1 MQSTEVKKQLAID
14 QHSLQA
20 IQFAERYRN
29 LNQDAYRSCFAYS
42 RRRLSVLLESYLPD
56 RADGLT
62 LLDVGCGTGHHM
74 ASMRERGFEVAGV
87 DGSEEMLDQARAN
100 NPDADIQQSD
110 VESIPFPDSS
120 FDFILC
126 IEVLRYLPRSAKC
139 IREMARV
146 LKPGGVCLA
155 TATPLLNLNGYW
167 MINRLSNLVRIRN
180 LTRL

>member
-1 MQSTEVKKQLAID
+1 
-14 QHSLQA
+14 
-20 IQFAERYRN
+20 
-29 LNQDAYRSCFAYS
+29 CFAYS

-120 FDFILC
+120 FGLIWGMGG
-126 IEVLRYLPRSAKC
+126 VGYRPRSAPC

-146 LKPGGVCLA
+146 LRPGGVCLA
-155 TATPLLNLNGYW
+155 TATPVLSLNGYW
-167 MINRLSNLVRIRN
+167 VINRVSNLVSISNLVR
-180 LTRL
+180 LKQFFTTSWRLR